1 MSYPPVLGDL
11 PEHGGHFYGFTG
23 LGRTGQTRRLVGL
36 SPLPRRRCAVAV
48 EAMRPL
54 PKNLS
59 IETAGFEEFQEADD
73 MSLEFQAHMERA
85 GDHMESMRRLLQT
98 DPYSPS

>member
-1 MSYPPVLGDL
+1 MSCRPVLGDS
-11 PEHGGHFYGFTG
+11 PERGRHFYGVIG
-23 LGRTGQTRRLVGL
+23 LGRTGTESSIGL
-36 SPLPRRRCAVAV
+36 